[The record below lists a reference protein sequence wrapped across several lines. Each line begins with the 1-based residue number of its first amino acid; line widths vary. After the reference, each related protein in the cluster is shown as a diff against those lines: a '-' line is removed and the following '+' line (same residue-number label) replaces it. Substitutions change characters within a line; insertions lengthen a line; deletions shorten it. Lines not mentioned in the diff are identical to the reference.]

1 MRGELFRE
9 QQFVLSVPAG
19 DIRQEWDVGSQ
30 VLIQGIID
38 AYFVEDGHIV
48 LVDYKTDFVKSEE
61 ASSLYRKYA
70 VQLDYYE
77 TALMRLTHLPVS
89 EKLIYSFC
97 LDRTLGGKA
106 EGK

>member
-19 DIRQEWDVGSQ
+19 DIRPEWDVGSQ